1 MANGDIS
8 AHAGVLRLMQLLL
21 NTRYGQRTRLHDVWP
36 DRAAMEDW
44 LRDQRLIT
52 AGSVVTEGDFRRAI
66 ALRESLRHLLRR
78 TDAGTLTEDAL
89 STIRGMA
96 SHLLLKVQMVSGAEA
111 RLEPESEGVDGF
123 LARVLAE
130 MYTAMATGTWTQ
142 LKICNNS
149 ACSRAFYD
157 RSRNHSAVWCS
168 SGMCGN
174 RMHARTYR
182 QQRKT
187 SLNPVLE

>member
-1 MANGDIS
+1 MMTRDSSAN
-8 AHAGVLRLMQLLL
+8 AGGLQLVQLLL
-21 NTRYGQRTRLHDVWP
+21 NTRYGQRVRLYDLWP

-52 AGSVVTEGDFRRAI
+52 DGVTVTEGDFRRTI
-66 ALRESLRHLLRR
+66 ALRESLRQLLRR
-78 TDAGTLTEDAL
+78 ADAAAPTEEAL

-96 SHLLLKVQMVSGAEA
+96 AHLLLKVQLISGDEA

-130 MYTAMATGTWTQ
+130 VYAATATGTWAR
-142 LKICNNS
+142 LKICHNG

-157 RSRNHSAVWCS
+157 RSRNRSGVWCS
-168 SGMCGN
+168 SGTCGN

-182 QQRKT
+182 QARKR
-187 SLNPVLE
+187 SPRPL